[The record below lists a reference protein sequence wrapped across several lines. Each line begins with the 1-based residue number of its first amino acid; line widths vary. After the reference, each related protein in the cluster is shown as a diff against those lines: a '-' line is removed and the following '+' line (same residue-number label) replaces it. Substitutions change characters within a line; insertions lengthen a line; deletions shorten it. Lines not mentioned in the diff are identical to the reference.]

1 MEEFKKT
8 VVFDANYLA
17 RLRGRDPDTEQ
28 HFVAHFSTVIWLRLR
43 RRLRSNELISDIRQE
58 TFLRVVRFLHSGG
71 ELDRPESLGAFVLS
85 VSNNV
90 MLEFIRG
97 DARHPLHDETEPEL
111 VDMHLDIE
119 SELVTAE
126 RKRAVADVLSQLP
139 EKDQQILKM
148 IFLEEADRSDVCRQF
163 HVENEYLRVLLYRA
177 KQKFRAALNGASMKA
192 SNLFMFFHF

>member
-17 RLRGRDPDTEQ
+17 RLRDKDPETEQ
-28 HFVAHFSTVIWLRLR
+28 HFVAHFSTVLWLRLR
-43 RRLRSNELISDIRQE
+43 RRLRSKELISDIRQE
-58 TFLRVVRFLHSGG
+58 TFLRVIRFLNSGG
-71 ELDRPESLGAFVLS
+71 TLDKPESLGAYVLS

-90 MLEFIRG
+90 MLEFLRG

-126 RKRAVADVLSQLP
+126 RKQAVAVVLAQLP
-139 EKDQQILKM
+139 DKDRQILNM
-148 IFLEEADRSDVCRQF
+148 IFLEEADRAEVCRQF
-163 HVENEYLRVLLYRA
+163 HVENEYLRVLLHRA
-177 KQKFRAALNGASMKA
+177 KQKFRAALNGATMKA
-192 SNLFMFFHF
+192 SNLFTFFSF

>member
-17 RLRGRDPDTEQ
+17 RLRGRDPETEQ

-43 RRLRSNELISDIRQE
+43 RRLRSKELISDIRQE
-58 TFLRVVRFLHSGG
+58 TFLRVVRFLHNGG
-71 ELDRPESLGAFVLS
+71 QLDRPESLGAYVLS

-97 DARHPLHDETEPEL
+97 DARHPLQDETEPEL

-119 SELVTAE
+119 TELVTAE
-126 RKRAVADVLSQLP
+126 RKQAVAGVLAQLP
-139 EKDQQILKM
+139 DKDRQILEM
-148 IFLEEADRSDVCRQF
+148 IFLEEADRADVCRQF
-163 HVENEYLRVLLYRA
+163 HVENEYLRVLLHRA
-177 KQKFRAALNGASMKA
+177 KQKFRSALNGATMKA